1 MLHLSCLHLL
11 WEDLFAE
18 GQTDDYGDSE
28 MPVGMMDS
36 IEEGD
41 SIYRSY
47 PVRMSEGLKQS
58 VLSLSA

>member
-41 SIYRSY
+41 SSGY
-47 PVRMSEGLKQS
+47 PVRMRKGLKQS
-58 VLSLSA
+58 VLSLLSA